1 VGARFLPPLAAFLFF
16 ALLASQPAA
25 RVHSAEAPA
34 YLALGDSLAFGIGA
48 TNPAAEGYV
57 GLVHFELQSVREY
70 AEQGL
75 ELENVSQPGATSG
88 DMLEPDGQLDQAIAK
103 IEERQEETAER
114 DDGVDTQVEIIS
126 IDIGGNDL
134 LSLAAADSPCIV
146 DVSTAECREA
156 ITETLGNLQS
166 NLATILGRLRAAA
179 PDAQIYVIDLYNP
192 YSGTGDERELIA
204 NVGVQQVNGV
214 IGAVVSDENLRAEL
228 VPIYE
233 LFVDRGTQWIASDGI
248 HPNDPGHRVIAEAL
262 MAALQD
268 RPVAIPADIAATP
281 APETAGNSGAEN
293 GDENSDGIDW
303 LPLLIAIPLAFLA
316 GAAVAATYLSVRG
329 RA

>member
-16 ALLASQPAA
+16 AVLASQPAPP
-25 RVHSAEAPA
+25 VHSAEAPA
-34 YLALGDSLAFGIGA
+34 YLALGDSLAFGVGA
-48 TNPAAEGYV
+48 ANPAAEGYV
-57 GLVHFELQSVREY
+57 GLVHFELQNVREY
-70 AEQGL
+70 AESGL
-75 ELENVSQPGATSG
+75 ELENVSEPGATSG

-103 IEERQEETAER
+103 IEEREAETAER
-114 DDGVDTQVEIIS
+114 DDGVDTEVDIIS
-126 IDIGGNDL
+126 IDVGGNDL
-134 LSLAAADSPCIV
+134 LSLATPDSPCVV
-146 DVSTAECREA
+146 DVTTEECRNS
-156 ITETLGNLQS
+156 ITQTLGALQE

-214 IGAVVSDENLRAEL
+214 IGAVTSDENLRAQL

-233 LFVDRGTQWIASDGI
+233 LFIDRGNQWIASDGI
-248 HPNDPGHRVIAEAL
+248 HPNDAGHRVIAEAL

-268 RPVAIPADIAATP
+268 RPVAIPEDLVATP
-281 APETAGNSGAEN
+281 IPETAANGSSSSGNS
-293 GDENSDGIDW
+293 DDGIDW

-316 GAAVAATYLSVRG
+316 GAAVTATYLSVRG